1 MQGDSKT
8 FFFNLISI
16 FKFENSIL
24 KFNYIK
30 INIEDLFVNFK
41 IDLGQI
47 RNIFQGKIHL
57 REVRLQHFKFLFA
70 HF

>member
-41 IDLGQI
+41 I
-47 RNIFQGKIHL
+47 
-57 REVRLQHFKFLFA
+57 
-70 HF
+70 